1 MQIRKSSIAFGVTIS
16 TLGSLVSV
24 VNADSVTVPSSVAN
38 LTNGPVNFASTVRL
52 NMDYKGD
59 NPHSGAGSGTFVG
72 ENKIITSASN
82 FLHLVDGRPQ
92 FIGDDSSTYTI
103 TTPTGLT
110 QTFHNKDI
118 HFIDKDNFGNG
129 QKNDIAVVVIPGY
142 KRTSPGSGLASYPD
156 LAVSNGN
163 KVSAFGMGTN
173 GFNALVEQP
182 IRKIEKTDGSSLVSY
197 GEGLQSSNPGLRGG
211 GIFNSNGK
219 LVGIHLGTTPH
230 EAVDGV
236 IFTQPQLDKIK
247 EIVNSNSPESTMTT
261 TKPIVTV
268 YEADPELEGGR
279 ERIASQGVAEVVDGT
294 GRVITPG
301 QPKIIK
307 KGTKGYTTRVEQA
320 FSISYENDPTLPL
333 GETRVKTPGSVGYV
347 ETVVT
352 YTFDKTLNKLTR
364 SDVVNR
370 VAPINE
376 VRLRGTHVESIP
388 NPNNV
393 NASHIL
399 AEPVV
404 PNPHE
409 TPTTTTE
416 TPKPVG
422 ASSDTISDA
431 NRIPNPNN
439 VGASHVLADPV
450 VPKLPENP
458 RPVETP
464 TVTKPVDKPVETPT
478 VTKPVDKPV
487 ETPTV
492 TKPVD
497 KPVET
502 PTVTKPV
509 ETPTVTKPVDKPVE
523 TSTVTKPVETPT
535 VTKPVE
541 TPTVTKPVDKP
552 VETPTV
558 TKPVDEP
565 VETPT
570 VTKPVETPTV
580 TKPVETPTVTKPVDK
595 PTVTKPV
602 DKPTVTKPVDKPVET
617 PTVTKPVD
625 KPTVTKPVD
634 KPTVTKPVDK
644 PTVTKPVDK
653 PVETPT
659 VTKPVETPTV
669 TKPVETP
676 TVTKPVETSTVTK
689 PVETSTVTK
698 PVETSTVT
706 KPSNTKTATRNDG
719 TIKHS
724 IKYSNAAERQS
735 AKTLPNT
742 GMAPGFGLTGFIMS
756 VFGSIG
762 LKKRKNK

>member
-294 GRVITPG
+294 GRIITPG

-393 NASHIL
+393 NTSHIL

-404 PNPHE
+404 PNQ
-409 TPTTTTE
+409 PTTTTE

-422 ASSDTISDA
+422 ASSDAISDA

-458 RPVETP
+458 
-464 TVTKPVDKPVETPT
+464 
-478 VTKPVDKPV
+478 
-487 ETPTV
+487 
-492 TKPVD
+492 

-509 ETPTVTKPVDKPVE
+509 ETPTA
-523 TSTVTKPVETPT
+523 
-535 VTKPVE
+535 
-541 TPTVTKPVDKP
+541 TKPVDKP
-552 VETPTV
+552 VETPA
-558 TKPVDEP
+558 
-565 VETPT
+565 
-570 VTKPVETPTV
+570 
-580 TKPVETPTVTKPVDK
+580 
-595 PTVTKPV
+595 
-602 DKPTVTKPVDKPVET
+602 
-617 PTVTKPVD
+617 
-625 KPTVTKPVD
+625 
-634 KPTVTKPVDK
+634 
-644 PTVTKPVDK
+644 
-653 PVETPT
+653 
-659 VTKPVETPTV
+659 
-669 TKPVETP
+669 
-676 TVTKPVETSTVTK
+676 
-689 PVETSTVTK
+689 
-698 PVETSTVT
+698 VT
-706 KPSNTKTATRNDG
+706 KPSNIKTAIQNDG

-724 IKYSNAAERQS
+724 IKHSNAAERQS

-762 LKKRKNK
+762 LKKRKNR

>member
-92 FIGDDSSTYTI
+92 FIGDNSSTYTI

-404 PNPHE
+404 PNPPE

-422 ASSDTISDA
+422 ASSDTISNA

-492 TKPVD
+492 TKPV
-497 KPVET
+497 
-502 PTVTKPV
+502 
-509 ETPTVTKPVDKPVE
+509 
-523 TSTVTKPVETPT
+523 
-535 VTKPVE
+535 
-541 TPTVTKPVDKP
+541 
-552 VETPTV
+552 
-558 TKPVDEP
+558 
-565 VETPT
+565 ETPT

-580 TKPVETPTVTKPVDK
+580 TKPVETPTAT
-595 PTVTKPV
+595 
-602 DKPTVTKPVDKPVET
+602 KPVET
-617 PTVTKPVD
+617 PTATKPVET
-625 KPTVTKPVD
+625 PTATKPVN
-634 KPTVTKPVDK
+634 
-644 PTVTKPVDK
+644 K

-676 TVTKPVETSTVTK
+676 TVTKPVET
-689 PVETSTVTK
+689 P
-698 PVETSTVT
+698 TVT

-719 TIKHS
+719 TIK
-724 IKYSNAAERQS
+724 YSNAAEHQS
-735 AKTLPNT
+735 VKTLPNT

-762 LKKRKNK
+762 LKKRKNR

>member
-404 PNPHE
+404 PNPPE

-422 ASSDTISDA
+422 ASSDTISNA

-464 TVTKPVDKPVETPT
+464 TVTKPVDTPT
-478 VTKPVDKPV
+478 I
-487 ETPTV
+487 

-523 TSTVTKPVETPT
+523 TPTITKPVETPTITKPVETPT

-558 TKPVDEP
+558 TKPV
-565 VETPT
+565 ETPT
-570 VTKPVETPTV
+570 ITKPVETPTI
-580 TKPVETPTVTKPVDK
+580 
-595 PTVTKPV
+595 
-602 DKPTVTKPVDKPVET
+602 
-617 PTVTKPVD
+617 
-625 KPTVTKPVD
+625 
-634 KPTVTKPVDK
+634 
-644 PTVTKPVDK
+644 
-653 PVETPT
+653 
-659 VTKPVETPTV
+659 
-669 TKPVETP
+669 
-676 TVTKPVETSTVTK
+676 TKPVETSTVTK

-719 TIKHS
+719 TIK
-724 IKYSNAAERQS
+724 YSNAAEHQS
-735 AKTLPNT
+735 VKTLPNT

-762 LKKRKNK
+762 LKKRKNR

>member
-1 MQIRKSSIAFGVTIS
+1 MQIRKSSIAFGAAILS
-16 TLGSLVSV
+16 LGSLVPIAS
-24 VNADSVTVPSSVAN
+24 ADSVTVPSSVAN

-59 NPHSGAGSGTFVG
+59 NPHSGVGSGTFVG

-118 HFIDKDNFGNG
+118 HFINKDNFGND

-182 IRKIEKTDGSSLVSY
+182 IHKIEKTDGSSLVSY

-399 AEPVV
+399 SEPVV
-404 PNPHE
+404 PNPPE

-458 RPVETP
+458 KPVETP
-464 TVTKPVDKPVETPT
+464 TVNKPVETPTVNKPVDKPVET
-478 VTKPVDKPV
+478 
-487 ETPTV
+487 
-492 TKPVD
+492 
-497 KPVET
+497 
-502 PTVTKPV
+502 
-509 ETPTVTKPVDKPVE
+509 
-523 TSTVTKPVETPT
+523 
-535 VTKPVE
+535 
-541 TPTVTKPVDKP
+541 
-552 VETPTV
+552 
-558 TKPVDEP
+558 
-565 VETPT
+565 
-570 VTKPVETPTV
+570 
-580 TKPVETPTVTKPVDK
+580 
-595 PTVTKPV
+595 
-602 DKPTVTKPVDKPVET
+602 
-617 PTVTKPVD
+617 
-625 KPTVTKPVD
+625 
-634 KPTVTKPVDK
+634 

-676 TVTKPVETSTVTK
+676 TVTKPVETPTVTKPVDKPVETPTVTKPVETPTITKPVETPTITKPVETSTVTK

-698 PVETSTVT
+698 PVETSTVN

-719 TIKHS
+719 TIK
-724 IKYSNAAERQS
+724 YSNAAEHQS
-735 AKTLPNT
+735 VKTLPNT

-762 LKKRKNK
+762 LKKRKNR

>member
-1 MQIRKSSIAFGVTIS
+1 MQIRKSSIAFGAAIFS
-16 TLGSLVSV
+16 LGSLVPIAS
-24 VNADSVTVPSSVAN
+24 ADSVTVPSSVAN

-59 NPHSGAGSGTFVG
+59 NPHSGVGSGTFVG

-82 FLHLVDGRPQ
+82 FLHLVDGQPQ
-92 FIGDDSSTYTI
+92 FIGNDSSTYTI

-118 HFIDKDNFGNG
+118 HFINKDNFGND

-236 IFTQPQLDKIK
+236 IFTQPQLAKIK

-320 FSISYENDPTLPL
+320 FSISYENDPTLPR

-399 AEPVV
+399 SEPVV
-404 PNPHE
+404 PNP
-409 TPTTTTE
+409 PTTTTE

-422 ASSDTISDA
+422 ASSDAISYA

-458 RPVETP
+458 
-464 TVTKPVDKPVETPT
+464 KPVET
-478 VTKPVDKPV
+478 
-487 ETPTV
+487 
-492 TKPVD
+492 
-497 KPVET
+497 
-502 PTVTKPV
+502 
-509 ETPTVTKPVDKPVE
+509 
-523 TSTVTKPVETPT
+523 
-535 VTKPVE
+535 
-541 TPTVTKPVDKP
+541 
-552 VETPTV
+552 
-558 TKPVDEP
+558 
-565 VETPT
+565 
-570 VTKPVETPTV
+570 
-580 TKPVETPTVTKPVDK
+580 
-595 PTVTKPV
+595 
-602 DKPTVTKPVDKPVET
+602 
-617 PTVTKPVD
+617 
-625 KPTVTKPVD
+625 
-634 KPTVTKPVDK
+634 

-676 TVTKPVETSTVTK
+676 TVTKPVETPTVTK
-689 PVETSTVTK
+689 PVETPTVTK
-698 PVETSTVT
+698 PVDKPVETPTVIKPVETPTVTKQVDKPVETPTVIKQVDKPVEIPTVT
-706 KPSNTKTATRNDG
+706 KPVKTPTVTKPVDKPTVTKPVYKPTVTKPVYKPTVTKPVDKPTVTKPVDKPVETPTVTKPVNKPVGTPTVTKSSNTKTATRNDG
-719 TIKHS
+719 T

-762 LKKRKNK
+762 LKKRKNR

>member
-1 MQIRKSSIAFGVTIS
+1 MQIRKSSIAFGAAIFS
-16 TLGSLVSV
+16 LGSLVPIAS
-24 VNADSVTVPSSVAN
+24 ADSVTVPSSVAN

-59 NPHSGAGSGTFVG
+59 NPHSGVGSGTFVG

-82 FLHLVDGRPQ
+82 FLHLVNGQPQ
-92 FIGDDSSTYTI
+92 FIGNDSSTYTI

-118 HFIDKDNFGNG
+118 HFINKDNFGND

-236 IFTQPQLDKIK
+236 IFTQPQLAKIK

-320 FSISYENDPTLPL
+320 FSISYENDPTLPR

-404 PNPHE
+404 PNPPE

-464 TVTKPVDKPVETPT
+464 TVTKPVETPT
-478 VTKPVDKPV
+478 VTKL
-487 ETPTV
+487 
-492 TKPVD
+492 
-497 KPVET
+497 VET

-509 ETPTVTKPVDKPVE
+509 ETPA
-523 TSTVTKPVETPT
+523 VTKPVETPT

-541 TPTVTKPVDKP
+541 TPA
-552 VETPTV
+552 
-558 TKPVDEP
+558 
-565 VETPT
+565 
-570 VTKPVETPTV
+570 VTKPVETPA
-580 TKPVETPTVTKPVDK
+580 
-595 PTVTKPV
+595 
-602 DKPTVTKPVDKPVET
+602 
-617 PTVTKPVD
+617 
-625 KPTVTKPVD
+625 
-634 KPTVTKPVDK
+634 
-644 PTVTKPVDK
+644 
-653 PVETPT
+653 

-676 TVTKPVETSTVTK
+676 TVTKPVETPAVTKPVETPTVIKPVETPTVTK
-689 PVETSTVTK
+689 PVETPAVTKPVETPTVTK
-698 PVETSTVT
+698 PVETPAVT
-706 KPSNTKTATRNDG
+706 KPVETPAVTKPVETPAVTKPVETPAVTKPLNTKTVTRNDG
-719 TIKHS
+719 N
-724 IKYSNAAERQS
+724 IKYSDAAERQS
-735 AKTLPNT
+735 GKTLPNT
-742 GMAPGFGLTGFIMS
+742 GMTPGFGLTGFIMS

-762 LKKRKNK
+762 LKKRKK

>member
-1 MQIRKSSIAFGVTIS
+1 MQIRKSSIAFGAAIFS
-16 TLGSLVSV
+16 LSSLVPIAS
-24 VNADSVTVPSSVAN
+24 ADSVTVPSSVAN

-59 NPHSGAGSGTFVG
+59 NPHSGVGSGTFVG

-118 HFIDKDNFGNG
+118 HFINKDNFGND

-156 LAVSNGN
+156 LEVSNGN
-163 KVSAFGMGTN
+163 KVSVFGMGTN

-211 GIFNSNGK
+211 GIFNSDGK
-219 LVGIHLGTTPH
+219 LIGIHLGTTPH
-230 EAVDGV
+230 EAVDGA

-247 EIVNSNSPESTMTT
+247 EIVNSNSPESTVTT

-320 FSISYENDPTLPL
+320 FSISYENDPTLPR

-388 NPNNV
+388 NPDNV

-399 AEPVV
+399 SEPVV
-404 PNPHE
+404 PNPPE
-409 TPTTTTE
+409 TPTTTTTE

-422 ASSDTISDA
+422 ASSDAISDA

-458 RPVETP
+458 KPVETP

-509 ETPTVTKPVDKPVE
+509 KIPTVTKPVDKPV
-523 TSTVTKPVETPT
+523 KTPT

-541 TPTVTKPVDKP
+541 TPTVTKPVN
-552 VETPTV
+552 
-558 TKPVDEP
+558 
-565 VETPT
+565 
-570 VTKPVETPTV
+570 
-580 TKPVETPTVTKPVDK
+580 
-595 PTVTKPV
+595 
-602 DKPTVTKPVDKPVET
+602 
-617 PTVTKPVD
+617 
-625 KPTVTKPVD
+625 
-634 KPTVTKPVDK
+634 
-644 PTVTKPVDK
+644 K

-676 TVTKPVETSTVTK
+676 TVTKSVDKPVETPTVTK
-689 PVETSTVTK
+689 PVETPTITK

-719 TIKHS
+719 TIK
-724 IKYSNAAERQS
+724 YSNAAEHQS
-735 AKTLPNT
+735 VKTLPNT

-762 LKKRKNK
+762 LKKRKNR

>member
-1 MQIRKSSIAFGVTIS
+1 MQIRKSSIAFGAAIFS
-16 TLGSLVSV
+16 LSSLVPIAS
-24 VNADSVTVPSSVAN
+24 ADSVTVPSSVAN

-59 NPHSGAGSGTFVG
+59 NPHSGVGSGTFVG

-118 HFIDKDNFGNG
+118 HFINKDNFGND

-197 GEGLQSSNPGLRGG
+197 SEGLQSSNPGLRGG

-320 FSISYENDPTLPL
+320 FSISYENDPTLPR

-404 PNPHE
+404 PNPPE

-464 TVTKPVDKPVETPT
+464 TVTKPV
-478 VTKPVDKPV
+478 
-487 ETPTV
+487 
-492 TKPVD
+492 
-497 KPVET
+497 ET

-509 ETPTVTKPVDKPVE
+509 ETPA
-523 TSTVTKPVETPT
+523 VTKPVETPA

-541 TPTVTKPVDKP
+541 TPA
-552 VETPTV
+552 
-558 TKPVDEP
+558 
-565 VETPT
+565 
-570 VTKPVETPTV
+570 VTKPVETPAV
-580 TKPVETPTVTKPVDK
+580 TKPVETPA
-595 PTVTKPV
+595 
-602 DKPTVTKPVDKPVET
+602 
-617 PTVTKPVD
+617 
-625 KPTVTKPVD
+625 
-634 KPTVTKPVDK
+634 
-644 PTVTKPVDK
+644 
-653 PVETPT
+653 
-659 VTKPVETPTV
+659 VTKPVETPAV

-676 TVTKPVETSTVTK
+676 AVTKPL
-689 PVETSTVTK
+689 
-698 PVETSTVT
+698 
-706 KPSNTKTATRNDG
+706 NTKTVTRNDG
-719 TIKHS
+719 N
-724 IKYSNAAERQS
+724 IKYSDAAERQS
-735 AKTLPNT
+735 GKTLPNT
-742 GMAPGFGLTGFIMS
+742 GMTPGFGLTGFIMS

-762 LKKRKNK
+762 LKKRKK

>member
-1 MQIRKSSIAFGVTIS
+1 MQIRKSSIAFGAAILS
-16 TLGSLVSV
+16 LGSLVPIAS
-24 VNADSVTVPSSVAN
+24 ADSVTVPSSVAN

-59 NPHSGAGSGTFVG
+59 NPHSGVGSGTFVG

-103 TTPTGLT
+103 TTPTGLI

-118 HFIDKDNFGNG
+118 HFINKDNFGNG
-129 QKNDIAVVVIPGY
+129 PQDNIAVVVIPGY
-142 KRTSPGSGLASYPD
+142 KRTSEGSGLASYPD

-163 KVSAFGMGTN
+163 KVSVFGMGTD

-211 GIFNSNGK
+211 GIFNSEGK
-219 LVGIHLGTTPH
+219 LIGIHLGTTPH

-247 EIVNSNSPESTMTT
+247 EIVNSNSTESTMTT

-352 YTFDKTLNKLTR
+352 YMFDKTLNKLTR

-388 NPNNV
+388 NPNNT

-399 AEPVV
+399 AEPVI
-404 PNPHE
+404 PNPPG

-439 VGASHVLADPV
+439 VGSSHVLADPV

-458 RPVETP
+458 KPVETP
-464 TVTKPVDKPVETPT
+464 TVTKPVETPTVTKPVETPTVTKPVETPT

-523 TSTVTKPVETPT
+523 TPTVTKPVDTPTITKPVDKPEETPTVTKSVDKPVETPTITKPVETPTITKPVETPT

-552 VETPTV
+552 VETPTI
-558 TKPVDEP
+558 
-565 VETPT
+565 
-570 VTKPVETPTV
+570 TKPVETPTI
-580 TKPVETPTVTKPVDK
+580 
-595 PTVTKPV
+595 
-602 DKPTVTKPVDKPVET
+602 
-617 PTVTKPVD
+617 
-625 KPTVTKPVD
+625 
-634 KPTVTKPVDK
+634 
-644 PTVTKPVDK
+644 
-653 PVETPT
+653 
-659 VTKPVETPTV
+659 
-669 TKPVETP
+669 
-676 TVTKPVETSTVTK
+676 TKPVETSTVTK

-719 TIKHS
+719 TIK
-724 IKYSNAAERQS
+724 YSNAAEHQS
-735 AKTLPNT
+735 VKTLPNT

-762 LKKRKNK
+762 LKKRKK

>member
-1 MQIRKSSIAFGVTIS
+1 MQIRKSSIAFGAAIFS
-16 TLGSLVSV
+16 LSSLVPIAS
-24 VNADSVTVPSSVAN
+24 ADSVTVPSSVAN

-59 NPHSGAGSGTFVG
+59 NPHSGVGSGTFVG

-118 HFIDKDNFGNG
+118 HFINKDNFGND

-156 LAVSNGN
+156 LEVSNGN
-163 KVSAFGMGTN
+163 KVSVFGMGTN

-211 GIFNSNGK
+211 GIFNSDGK
-219 LVGIHLGTTPH
+219 LIGIHLGTTPH
-230 EAVDGV
+230 EAVDGA

-247 EIVNSNSPESTMTT
+247 EIVNSNSPESTVTT

-399 AEPVV
+399 SEPVV
-404 PNPHE
+404 PNPPE

-439 VGASHVLADPV
+439 LGASHVLADPV

-458 RPVETP
+458 
-464 TVTKPVDKPVETPT
+464 KPVETPT
-478 VTKPVDKPV
+478 VNKPV

-492 TKPVD
+492 NKPVD
-497 KPVET
+497 
-502 PTVTKPV
+502 
-509 ETPTVTKPVDKPVE
+509 
-523 TSTVTKPVETPT
+523 KPVETPT

-558 TKPVDEP
+558 TKQ
-565 VETPT
+565 VET
-570 VTKPVETPTV
+570 
-580 TKPVETPTVTKPVDK
+580 
-595 PTVTKPV
+595 
-602 DKPTVTKPVDKPVET
+602 
-617 PTVTKPVD
+617 
-625 KPTVTKPVD
+625 
-634 KPTVTKPVDK
+634 

-676 TVTKPVETSTVTK
+676 TVTKPVDKPVETPTITKPVETSTITKPVETPNVTKPVETPTVTKPVDKPVETPTVTK
-689 PVETSTVTK
+689 PVETPTVN
-698 PVETSTVT
+698 

-719 TIKHS
+719 TIK
-724 IKYSNAAERQS
+724 YSNAAEHQS
-735 AKTLPNT
+735 VKTLPNT

-762 LKKRKNK
+762 LKKRKNR

>member
-1 MQIRKSSIAFGVTIS
+1 MQIRKSSIAFGAAIFS
-16 TLGSLVSV
+16 LSSLVPIAS
-24 VNADSVTVPSSVAN
+24 ADSVTVPSSVAN

-59 NPHSGAGSGTFVG
+59 NPHSGVGSGTFVG

-118 HFIDKDNFGNG
+118 HFINKDNFGND

-156 LAVSNGN
+156 LEVSNGN
-163 KVSAFGMGTN
+163 KVSVFGMGTN

-211 GIFNSNGK
+211 GIFNSDGK
-219 LVGIHLGTTPH
+219 LIGIHLGTTPH
-230 EAVDGV
+230 EAVDGA

-247 EIVNSNSPESTMTT
+247 EIVNSNSPESTVTT

-320 FSISYENDPTLPL
+320 FSISYENDPTLPR

-388 NPNNV
+388 NPDNV

-399 AEPVV
+399 SEPVV
-404 PNPHE
+404 PNPPE
-409 TPTTTTE
+409 TPTTTTTE

-422 ASSDTISDA
+422 ASSDAISDA

-458 RPVETP
+458 KPVETP

-509 ETPTVTKPVDKPVE
+509 DKPVETPTVTKPVKIPTVTKPVDKPV
-523 TSTVTKPVETPT
+523 KTPT

-541 TPTVTKPVDKP
+541 TPTVTKPVN
-552 VETPTV
+552 
-558 TKPVDEP
+558 
-565 VETPT
+565 
-570 VTKPVETPTV
+570 
-580 TKPVETPTVTKPVDK
+580 
-595 PTVTKPV
+595 
-602 DKPTVTKPVDKPVET
+602 
-617 PTVTKPVD
+617 
-625 KPTVTKPVD
+625 
-634 KPTVTKPVDK
+634 
-644 PTVTKPVDK
+644 K

-676 TVTKPVETSTVTK
+676 TVTKSVDKPVETPTVTK
-689 PVETSTVTK
+689 PVETPTITK
-698 PVETSTVT
+698 PVETFTVT

-719 TIKHS
+719 TIK
-724 IKYSNAAERQS
+724 YSNAAEHQS
-735 AKTLPNT
+735 VKTLPNT

-762 LKKRKNK
+762 LKKRKNR